1 MPLEFSAG
9 EVLEMACQIE
19 RNGARFYRKAAE
31 AAPDE
36 ARRRKLLDLAAM
48 EEEHLATFTGM
59 ARALSERE
67 RTTPVYDPDNL
78 AGQYLRALADAR
90 VFDVSA
96 DPAAQLTGG
105 ESLESV
111 LLTAIQLE
119 KDSIVFYVG
128 MCEMVPQEL
137 GRDTVRAVITEEM
150 QHVVTLTGQLSSL
163 S

>member
-111 LLTAIQLE
+111 LLTARTP
-119 KDSIVFYVG
+119 SFSTWA
-128 MCEMVPQEL
+128 CARWCP
-137 GRDTVRAVITEEM
+137 R
-150 QHVVTLTGQLSSL
+150 SSAGTRCAP
-163 S
+163 SSRRRCNTW